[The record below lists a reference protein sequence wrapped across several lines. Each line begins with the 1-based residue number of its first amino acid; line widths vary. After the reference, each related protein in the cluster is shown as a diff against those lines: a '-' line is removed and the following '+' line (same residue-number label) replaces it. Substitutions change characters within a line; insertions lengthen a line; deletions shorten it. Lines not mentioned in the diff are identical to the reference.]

1 MTLCKIGRKI
11 KREKSKLGQYQENP
25 SGLAD
30 IYGQGGKTL
39 RYICYPVYP
48 RNVLDFFVKQ
58 GLTNNLAR

>member
-39 RYICYPVYP
+39 RYICYPVYQ
-48 RNVLDFFVKQ
+48 LITLSCMCMCEVK
-58 GLTNNLAR
+58 